1 MFSVFA
7 PVAANHLRKSLA
19 TNSGPLSERRCS
31 GTSFI
36 TTTSANAEITL
47 ALGQLRS
54 QRISKHTV
62 DVRRSCIE
70 LLLHRD
76 NHRIRVVVEE
86 VHVSSID
93 GLDHM

>member
-1 MFSVFA
+1 
-7 PVAANHLRKSLA
+7 
-19 TNSGPLSERRCS
+19 
-31 GTSFI
+31 
-36 TTTSANAEITL
+36 L